1 MASTGTRVYS
11 SDYNA
16 VQVKVRTVLGDGY
29 PYGVNTVYSEYGYG
43 ATLLSNPVTNIR
55 EYNTSTIA
63 SNVTAG
69 SYTLTLTSVVG
80 VKIGKIVNT
89 TGTVTGSI
97 ITAVNSTNNAITIN
111 NSTTS
116 IVYSG
121 NQISTYYNS
130 SVLITKKQ
138 WQDLEDDINTIN
150 KHQFN
155 TNFAGYGT
163 ISGKVT
169 LANLSSLNSVIDNLT
184 LSRNTV
190 HPSQLTLDPYL
201 VEKTVPYQWG
211 GPGNKGI
218 QSLATV
224 QFNSTNEMQYFFN
237 SGGELLFGGQGP
249 TTLLTAQD
257 TAWYNLLNNVFLY
270 TSARFTRTEFIRIGD
285 VPITWYQVSDGN
297 PPYAINTISISAQ
310 KFSNYILFA
319 VVFQDAHV
327 PIGGSPFDLVSSLA
341 GYKVYQKRA
350 TGAFTGAQTVSVS
363 LNNFTVV

>member
-1 MASTGTRVYS
+1 MASVGTQVYS

-29 PYGVNTVYSEYGYG
+29 PFGVNTIYSEYGYG

-63 SNVTAG
+63 SNATTG
-69 SYTLTLTSVVG
+69 SFTLTLTNIVG
-80 VKIGKIVNT
+80 AKIGKIVNT
-89 TGTVTGSI
+89 TGTVSGSI
-97 ITAVNSTNNAITIN
+97 ITAVDSTNNSITIN

-116 IVYSG
+116 VVYSG

-130 SVLITKKQ
+130 SILITKQQ
-138 WQDLEDDINTIN
+138 WQNLEDDVNTIN

-163 ISGKVT
+163 IAGKVT
-169 LANLSSLNSVIDNLT
+169 YTNLTSLNSVIDTLT

-201 VEKTVPYQWG
+201 AERTVPYQWG
-211 GPGNKGI
+211 GLGNKGI

-224 QFNSTNEMQYFFN
+224 QFNSTDEMQYFFN
-237 SGGELLFGGQGP
+237 SGGEILFGGQGP
-249 TTLLTAQD
+249 TTISSAQD
-257 TAWYNLLNNVFLY
+257 TAWYTLLNTVFLN
-270 TSARFTRTEFIRIGD
+270 TSARFTRTEFIRVGD
-285 VPITWYQVSDGN
+285 SAYTWYQVLDGN
-297 PPYAINTISISAQ
+297 PPYDINYISISAQ
-310 KFSNYILFA
+310 KFTNYILFA
-319 VVFQDAHV
+319 VRFQDGHV
-327 PIGGSPFDLVSSLA
+327 PIGASPADNVSSGA
-341 GYKVYQKRA
+341 GYRIYQKRA
-350 TGAFTGAQTVSVS
+350 TGAFTGAQIVSVT